1 MRKRG
6 AERAMSMGTS
16 RACWKGTDWMGTG
29 ETPPAEGSHSSSGPD
44 SQQGGEPG
52 RLRSTGQ
59 LLYVRHGHRSYCKV
73 AHLILFNPLGP
84 FDTTLKQMST

>member
-29 ETPPAEGSHSSSGPD
+29 ETPPAEGSHSSVQVLTHNRVVSRGDSDLLDNCCMSGTVI
-44 SQQGGEPG
+44 GAIA
-52 RLRSTGQ
+52 RL
-59 LLYVRHGHRSYCKV
+59 
-73 AHLILFNPLGP
+73 LI
-84 FDTTLKQMST
+84 